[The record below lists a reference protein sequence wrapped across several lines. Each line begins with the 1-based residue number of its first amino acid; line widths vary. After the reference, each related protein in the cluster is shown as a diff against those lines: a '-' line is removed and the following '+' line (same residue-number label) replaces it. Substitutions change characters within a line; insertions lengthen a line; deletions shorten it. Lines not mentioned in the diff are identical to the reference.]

1 MTSTLQFRAATTSDI
16 DGITLLQSLNL
27 FDNIAADERSGG
39 FVTVPFTSEQLQNR
53 IDDNAAFVAQHDD
66 EIIAYALCGGWDFY
80 AQWPIFPFM
89 IGRMEGVIWN
99 DCTLGSRSTFQYGP
113 VCIAR
118 EWRGQQV
125 LPRLFDVLR
134 KSLAPRFSAGLT
146 FINAQ
151 NERSLAAHR
160 KLGMEI
166 IDEWS
171 FNGRDYF
178 TFAFVTREAESST
191 RL

>member
-1 MTSTLQFRAATTSDI
+1 MMQFRAATSDDI
-16 DGITLLQSLNL
+16 SSIERLQNLNL
-27 FDNIAADERSGG
+27 FANIAADERSGG
-39 FVTVPFTSEQLQNR
+39 FVTVPFTTEQLQNR
-53 IDDNAAFVAQHDD
+53 IDDNAAFVAQHQD

-89 IGRMEGVIWN
+89 IARLEQKMWRGFSLRADE
-99 DCTLGSRSTFQYGP
+99 TFQYGP
-113 VCIAR
+113 VCIAQN
-118 EWRGQQV
+118 WRGQNV
-125 LPRLFDVLR
+125 LPRLFSVLR
-134 KSLAPRFSAGLT
+134 QSFAPRFDVGLT
-146 FINAQ
+146 FINQQ

-178 TFAFVTREAESST
+178 TFAFPTRES
-191 RL
+191 